1 MKLAFSVILFLF
13 LNFMSYGQKENYT
26 YNIIHKDD
34 TIGQLK
40 AVKETHGKS
49 VQYATKTNI
58 ETRILTK
65 IEVSY
70 AFDVTFNDQQ
80 LQQSAVKVYFNGRER
95 TNTKTLKSNSGYKF
109 YDSGEL
115 EKNIKQSVSYCAVQ
129 LIFEEPSGIDKVYS
143 EETGA
148 FHSLTKIASHS
159 YSKENE
165 KGRESIFH
173 YKNGILHSAKIDAGI
188 IEFELH
194 LQQS

>member
-1 MKLAFSVILFLF
+1 ML
-13 LNFMSYGQKENYT
+13 Y
-26 YNIIHKDD
+26 
-34 TIGQLK
+34 
-40 AVKETHGKS
+40 
-49 VQYATKTNI
+49 
-58 ETRILTK
+58 LTLL
-65 IEVSY
+65 IS
-70 AFDVTFNDQQ
+70 
-80 LQQSAVKVYFNGRER
+80 KVYFNGRER

-165 KGRESIFH
+165 KEYGIRSIHFV
-173 YKNGILHSAKIDAGI
+173 
-188 IEFELH
+188 IE
-194 LQQS
+194 